1 MVMLNQLD
9 IIADVIIILNAA
21 IKKINLLNY

>member
-1 MVMLNQLD
+1 MVILNQLD